1 MNIKTYSP
9 SNFSF
14 ELTAMNEKY
23 YIISPTLVMDKEPAL
38 LIVMSQSINKWNF
51 FLYEHFFIS
60 LCMCVFSVGTTWL
73 STNLFKSGK

>member
-38 LIVMSQSINKWNF
+38 LIVMSQSINK
-51 FLYEHFFIS
+51 
-60 LCMCVFSVGTTWL
+60 
-73 STNLFKSGK
+73 